1 MPKLIALDDGHGMNT
16 AGKRTPYIPEI
27 GRSIQENEF
36 NREVV
41 KYLKIELERCGF
53 RTLLVAPTNTD
64 TPLSTR
70 TNLANNNK
78 ADAYIA
84 IHYNAFDGSFS
95 GADPSGIELYVYL
108 GHTNKEAGKL
118 ASSIAKYLRQ
128 GTPQNYRG
136 IKEADFHV
144 LRETNMIAVLTENGF
159 MDNKPEALLMLDKDF
174 QKEVAIEH
182 AKGICD
188 YYGVTYKPDK
198 PSKPDLPD
206 LPEEE
211 MSLLKVA
218 VVVNSFV
225 DYPVAELLANRID
238 APIYTRS
245 VASNNKVASEL
256 IVVGGK
262 SNGLKAD
269 KFTVL
274 SGTDRFATA
283 AKVKKYIDSIK

>member
-1 MPKLIALDDGHGMNT
+1 MPKLIALDDGHGMST
-16 AGKRTPYIPEI
+16 PGKRTPYIPEI
-27 GRSIQENEF
+27 GRSIKENEF

-41 KYLKIELERCGF
+41 KYLKVELERCGF
-53 RTLLVAPTNTD
+53 QTLLVAPTDAD
-64 TPLSTR
+64 TPLTTR
-70 TNLANNNK
+70 TNLANSKK
-78 ADAYIA
+78 ADAYVA

-95 GADPSGIELYVYL
+95 GSNPSGIEIYVYL
-108 GHTNKEAGKL
+108 GHKNKEAGKL

-136 IKEADFHV
+136 ILEADFHV
-144 LRETNMIAVLTENGF
+144 LRETNMIAILSENGY
-159 MDNKPEALLMLDKDF
+159 MDSKFEALLMLDKDF

-188 YYGVTYKPDK
+188 YYGVTYKPEEDK
-198 PSKPDLPD
+198 T
-206 LPEEE
+206 
-211 MSLLKVA
+211 LLKVA

-225 DYPVAELLANRID
+225 DYPVAELLANRIE
-238 APIYTRS
+238 APIYTKS
-245 VASNNKVASEL
+245 VALNNKVASEL

-274 SGTDRFATA
+274 SGDDRFETA
-283 AKVKKYIDSIK
+283 AKVKKYIDAI

>member
-53 RTLLVAPTNTD
+53 QTLLVAPTNTD

-70 TNLANNNK
+70 TNLANSKK

-159 MDNKPEALLMLDKDF
+159 MDNKFEALLMLDKDF

-188 YYGVTYKPDK
+188 YYGVTYKA
-198 PSKPDLPD
+198 
-206 LPEEE
+206 EEE

-225 DYPVAELLANRID
+225 DYPVAELLANRIS

-262 SNGLKAD
+262 SSGLKAD